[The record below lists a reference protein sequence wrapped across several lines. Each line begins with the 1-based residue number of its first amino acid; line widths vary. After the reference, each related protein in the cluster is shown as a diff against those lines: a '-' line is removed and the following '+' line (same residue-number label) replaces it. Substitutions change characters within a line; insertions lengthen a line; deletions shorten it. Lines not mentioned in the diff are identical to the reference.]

1 MTLGSKAGHG
11 WRWIAT
17 AFSFLMFGIGG
28 VLISVFVVPFLYLL
42 SGTRSIREQ
51 RGKKVIHYAFRLF
64 IWFMKSLGVLTYQ
77 ISDVE
82 KLRDARLVVANHP
95 SLIDIIFLIA
105 LVPNANCV
113 VKSKLFRNPFTG
125 GVLKVAGYIVNTGDA
140 EDVID
145 AAAKAFKKGHALII
159 FPEGTRTT
167 PLQPIKFK
175 RGAANVA
182 VRSQADI
189 TPVLIECQPTT
200 LTKSDRW
207 YQVPDKRVSFRLQ
220 VKDQLKIAPYLKNVS
235 PSKGARMLT
244 RDLTNYFSKEIGLH
258 E

>member
-1 MTLGSKAGHG
+1 MTFWSKVGHG

-17 AFSFLMFGIGG
+17 ALSFFMFGVGG

-42 SGTRSIREQ
+42 SGSRSIREQ

-64 IWFMKSLGVLTYQ
+64 IWFMKSLGVLTYK

-82 KLRDARLVVANHP
+82 KLQDARLVIANHP

-167 PLQPIKFK
+167 PSQPIKLK

-182 VRSQADI
+182 VRTQADI
-189 TPVLIECQPTT
+189 TPVLIECKPTT

-207 YQVPDKRVSFRLQ
+207 YQVPDKRVYFRLQ
-220 VKDQLKIAPYLKNVS
+220 VKDKLEISPYLKNVS

-244 RDLTNYFSKEIGLH
+244 SYLTNYFSKEIGLH